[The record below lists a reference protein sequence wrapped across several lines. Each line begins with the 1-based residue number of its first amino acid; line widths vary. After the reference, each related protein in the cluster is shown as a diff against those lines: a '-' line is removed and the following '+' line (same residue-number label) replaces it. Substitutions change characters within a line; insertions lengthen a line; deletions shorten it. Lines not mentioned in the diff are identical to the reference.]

1 MRLAQGRT
9 DAAAAVARRLL
20 TETGD
25 VVRRSK
31 VLAGCTELPIAAGD
45 VDAAREAAAE
55 LNDIALRFGCTALL
69 VQAASCR
76 AAVELADGDAASARP
91 ELRARADGKP
101 TGAVALGSAAT
112 AAGAPG
118 RNSACRAAV
127 VLVVLL

>member
-1 MRLAQGRT
+1 MTAPPTHRCAAAGAVYASGLVVHELGEVYRMRLAQGRT
-9 DAAAAVARRLL
+9 DAAAAAARRLL

-76 AAVELADGDAASARP
+76 AAVELADGGRR
-91 ELRARADGKP
+91 L
-101 TGAVALGSAAT
+101 
-112 AAGAPG
+112 GAPG
-118 RNSACRAAV
+118 TAGTR
-127 VLVVLL
+127 